1 MPSKFSNK
9 RHVAF
14 KKQSGL
20 CYYCGSP
27 MWESKPKEFANKH
40 KITRKY
46 AARFQCTA
54 EHLLARCDGG
64 KDQKSNIA
72 AACLFCNST
81 RHQRK
86 SPPAPLKYKTHIQKR
101 LKKGKWHPKKL
112 RHLVSPMISKPALIV
127 SIEG

>member
-14 KKQSGL
+14 SKQSGR

-27 MWESKPKEFANKH
+27 MWNTKPKEFASKH
-40 KITRKY
+40 NITKKY

-54 EHLLARCDGG
+54 EHLLARCEGG
-64 KDQKSNIA
+64 KNQESNIV
-72 AACLFCNST
+72 AACLFCNSK

-86 SPPAPLKYKTHIQKR
+86 KPLGPPKYKALIQKR
-101 LKKGKWHPKKL
+101 LQQGKWHPQNL
-112 RHLVSPMISKPALIV
+112 RC
-127 SIEG
+127 